1 MAMEHAERQRQSVRV
16 PRPLPTPSNGGSESS
31 GSRPSLY
38 PPSDPPLHPSRPD
51 SLPEVVLLSRVKALE
66 AEVNY
71 LRGAAPPA
79 YEGAFVD
86 KPVLAEAEKRR
97 RTMIVHD

>member
-1 MAMEHAERQRQSVRV
+1 MPMEHTERQRQSVRV
-16 PRPLPTPSNGGSESS
+16 PRPLLIPSNDGSELS
-31 GSRPSLY
+31 GGRPSLY
-38 PPSDPPLHPSRPD
+38 PPSHPPLQPSRSD

-79 YEGAFVD
+79 YEGASVD
-86 KPVLAEAEKRR
+86 KPVLVEAEKRR